1 MGTSTASAGP
11 GSNVSLDPPWLD
23 EVATDVGIHST
34 VPPGD
39 SDPAPPPGTPGAA
52 PDGRYKEARREL
64 GRYIKSGKTGQLSD
78 ALAHYSGRGSGGAG
92 AAATRMRASTRAGAE
107 LFSFLN
113 AISQRSTPQA
123 ARWVD
128 ELRASNP
135 SAEDIVDAI
144 VRELAPPGGST
155 DEESLRDSMARAMS
169 DLAREDPTLDLMHMR
184 PDDIWD
190 LMKGYLAIEVV
201 NRFIFDMGPTLET
214 SKVDPVTVV
223 AREKQMRLFVRNEV
237 GVHLDLLRGNTANPT
252 RTQLDGIFQ
261 ETLKM
266 TFELFES
273 RL

>member
-23 EVATDVGIHST
+23 EVATDVGADSA
-34 VPPGD
+34 VPASD
-39 SDPAPPPGTPGAA
+39 SDPAPPAGVPGAA
-52 PDGRYKEARREL
+52 PDARYKDARREL
-64 GRYIKSGKTGQLSD
+64 GKYIKGGNTRQLSD
-78 ALAHYSGRGSGGAG
+78 ALGHYSGRGSGGAG

-107 LFSFLN
+107 LFAFLS
-113 AISQRSTPQA
+113 AISQRSTLEA

-135 SAEDIVDAI
+135 SAEDVVDAI
-144 VRELAPPGGST
+144 VRELAPPGGSA
-155 DEESLRDSMARAMS
+155 DEDSLRDSMARALS
-169 DLAREDPTLDLMHMR
+169 DLAREDSTLDLMQMR
-184 PDDIWD
+184 PDDIWE

-201 NRFIFDMGPTLET
+201 NRFIFDMGPALET

-223 AREKQMRLFVRNEV
+223 AREKQMRLFVKNEV
-237 GVHLDLLRGNTANPT
+237 GAHLDLLRGGSANPT
-252 RTQLDGIFQ
+252 RTQLDGILQ
-261 ETLKM
+261 ETLRM

>member
-23 EVATDVGIHST
+23 EVATDVGADSA
-34 VPPGD
+34 VPAGD
-39 SDPAPPPGTPGAA
+39 SDPAPPTGVPGAA
-52 PDGRYKEARREL
+52 PDARYKDARREL
-64 GRYIKSGKTGQLSD
+64 GKYIKSGNTRQLSD
-78 ALAHYSGRGSGGAG
+78 ALGHYSGRGSGGAG

-113 AISQRSTPQA
+113 AISQRSTPEA

-128 ELRASNP
+128 ELRAANP
-135 SAEDIVDAI
+135 SADDVVDAI
-144 VRELAPPGGST
+144 VRELAPPGGSA
-155 DEESLRDSMARAMS
+155 DEDSLRDSMARAMS
-169 DLAREDPTLDLMHMR
+169 DLAREDSTLDLMQMR

-201 NRFIFDMGPTLET
+201 NRFIFDMGPALET
-214 SKVDPVTVV
+214 SKVDPATVV
-223 AREKQMRLFVRNEV
+223 AREKQMRLFVKNEV
-237 GVHLDLLRGNTANPT
+237 GAHLDLLRGSSSNPT
-252 RTQLDGIFQ
+252 RAQLDGIFQ
-261 ETLKM
+261 ETLRM